1 MVVETIPKE
10 KSIIEEPKFRD
21 PKDLPP
27 ESLTDP
33 DYRIKQIAKMAG
45 IPEWEMMVCSRCHH
59 CR

>member
-1 MVVETIPKE
+1 MVVETKQKA

-33 DYRIKQIAKMAG
+33 DYHLKQIAKLNG
-45 IPEWEMMVCSRCHH
+45 GKLNITCSRCHH